1 VVLPPVYLP
10 EEVIGKTALQQQ
22 LGDFFDIGMQKLF
35 PQYDKSSLL
44 VILTAQPPE
53 VIF

>member
-1 VVLPPVYLP
+1 
-10 EEVIGKTALQQQ
+10 
-22 LGDFFDIGMQKLF
+22 MQKLF

-53 VIF
+53 VIFWVAFIFIHAGMK